1 MGFLDRLFGGR
12 FTMPPPEETN
22 LSASAI
28 MKELQPSRS
37 DPAQKKAL
45 EAFAQALV
53 AAVPEKEGAR
63 LVRRV
68 MRRYAMGDD
77 PCSAFTEGFLNDS
90 RGQKPEHLVLL
101 SVDWKGYD
109 VFEYLAPF
117 LVSASGVQEPYC
129 YVPQGTSSM
138 PEVLDS
144 FDQWLAPFGKRYL
157 HVDSGSDNYDGIIV
171 DANRLE
177 PMMELAARAGISV
190 SLENF

>member
-22 LSASAI
+22 LSASKI
-28 MKELQPSRS
+28 MKELRPEGH

-45 EAFAQALV
+45 EAFANELV
-53 AAVPEKEGAR
+53 ALIPQKDGAR

-77 PCSAFTEGFLNDS
+77 APGALTEGLLNDVK
-90 RGQKPEHLVLL
+90 GQKLEALVLL

-109 VFEYLAPF
+109 VFEYQAPF
-117 LVSASGVQEPYC
+117 LVSASGLKEPYV
-129 YVPQGTSSM
+129 YVHEGASSM
-138 PEVLDS
+138 PEVLGNL
-144 FDQWLAPFGKRYL
+144 DQWLARLAKRYL
-157 HVDSGSDNYDGIIV
+157 HLDSGGDNYDGFIV
-171 DANRLE
+171 DADRV
-177 PMMELAARAGISV
+177 PGIIELAGRAGIKV